1 MTLVKLEIVLSLE
14 ASLCSNNHKN
24 TLQENQSIIKL
35 HDIRLKSED
44 KQYVKHILNYISN
57 KQVKTVKWLPENKA
71 TITDPERKKT

>member
-1 MTLVKLEIVLSLE
+1 MTSVKLEIVLSLE

-44 KQYVKHILNYISN
+44 KQYVEHIVNYI
-57 KQVKTVKWLPENKA
+57 
-71 TITDPERKKT
+71 